1 MLGLFSFWGGVGWAW
16 GVWGVGRAWAW
27 AWVGVGVG
35 VGVGGRGRGLG
46 VGGRGRGLGVG
57 GRGLLAWAY
66 GCPGSVSW
74 AANNSAGVFIAPG
87 FCRRRLPMMTIT

>member
-35 VGVGGRGRGLG
+35 VG

-87 FCRRRLPMMTIT
+87 FCRRRLPMMAIT